1 MTTLARLG
9 VFAACTI
16 SFACGG
22 GVSTD
27 ETEGTG
33 ARGAAASDAG
43 GAAGSAASTSG
54 GSGSTDGGAGGSAGS
69 AGVAGSAGSEIEPE
83 ALILFEERFEDG
95 DTNDWLRECA
105 TLDALPEAAADD
117 SSFGGHLA
125 EKRDRGCEAG
135 YAGTELQSLTP
146 SRIEWWMRADAKG
159 EAFGSFQILDA
170 LKVFAGDD
178 MILVY
183 DGEDT
188 KAFDIN
194 GDEWHHY
201 ELHDIDWTNH
211 TYSFSVDGYVEG
223 TDFSF
228 REPKDTADAIYIAA
242 AARDIFTTPPVS
254 VSVDEIVL
262 YE

>member
-1 MTTLARLG
+1 MLT
-9 VFAACTI
+9 
-16 SFACGG
+16 ACGG
-22 GVSTD
+22 SADVEEIDGS
-27 ETEGTG
+27 ET
-33 ARGAAASDAG
+33 G
-43 GAAGSAASTSG
+43 GAAGSGAGGVAGSTAGATGDIEG
-54 GSGSTDGGAGGSAGS
+54 GSGGTDGN
-69 AGVAGSAGSEIEPE
+69 AGSAGSEVVEDV
-83 ALILFEERFEDG
+83 ILFEERFEDG
-95 DTNDWLRECA
+95 DTNNWLRACA

-146 SRIEWWMRADAKG
+146 SRIEWWMRAYAEG
-159 EAFGSFQILDA
+159 VAFGSFQILDA

-178 MILVY
+178 MVLVY
-183 DGEDT
+183 DGDGT

-194 GDEWHHY
+194 GGEWHHY

-228 REPKDTADAIYIAA
+228 REPKDAEHHHVT
-242 AARDIFTTPPVS
+242 
-254 VSVDEIVL
+254 
-262 YE
+262 